1 MPITSSRASTS
12 PAVHGAALTFET
24 IAADGVPAAERVRP
38 LEDTLLRIVDGVV
51 RLTVGAG
58 ERLLWT
64 GDEAIVP
71 AGTSHRLTG
80 VGAEA
85 TVVMGFRPGG
95 FSAAR

>member
-1 MPITSSRASTS
+1 MPITSSPRASSS
-12 PAVHGAALTFET
+12 PAVHGVALTFET
-24 IAADGVPAAERVRP
+24 LAFDAEPAPARMRP

-71 AGTSHRLTG
+71 AGASHRMAG
-80 VGAEA
+80 VGGEA
-85 TVVMGFRPGG
+85 RVVMGFRP
-95 FSAAR
+95 AA

>member
-1 MPITSSRASTS
+1 MPITSSRAST
-12 PAVHGAALTFET
+12 PAAVHGAALTFET
-24 IAADGVPAAERVRP
+24 VAADAEAPAERMRP

-71 AGTSHRLTG
+71 AGATHRLSG
-80 VGAEA
+80 VGAQA
-85 TVVMGFRPGG
+85 TVVMGFRPAGLIPG
-95 FSAAR
+95 A

>member
-1 MPITSSRASTS
+1 MATTTFRASAT

-24 IAADGVPAAERVRP
+24 IGPDADAGERLRP

-71 AGTSHRLTG
+71 AGTGHRLSG

-95 FSAAR
+95 LAAVR